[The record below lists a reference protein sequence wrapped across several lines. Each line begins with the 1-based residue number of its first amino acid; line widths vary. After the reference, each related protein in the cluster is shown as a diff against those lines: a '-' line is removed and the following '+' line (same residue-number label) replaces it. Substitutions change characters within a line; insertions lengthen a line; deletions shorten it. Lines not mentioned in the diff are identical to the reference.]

1 MNKANYIKQLIDKQ
15 KLEEAEAALRD
26 AAPEELTSGDRYYV
40 EGLLAAKHG
49 DWKTAKNCFLE
60 AQKVDP
66 DSPADEMLGM
76 ITDIY
81 DFYYKDNLNP

>member
-1 MNKANYIKQLIDKQ
+1 MNQANHIKQLIDKQ
-15 KLEEAEAALRD
+15 QLKEAAAALRE
-26 AAPEELTSGDRYYV
+26 ASPEELTPGDRHYI
-40 EGLLAAKHG
+40 EGLLAAKRG

-60 AQKVDP
+60 AQHVDP
-66 DSPADEMLGM
+66 DSPAAEMLGM